1 MPTLL
6 TRRDEL
12 FPLARQVV
20 RESGYQYSKGH
31 SRSQFS
37 QTGFPSK
44 LFGTNVN
51 IAGTPGTPPGAN
63 GEREHPSPL
72 AGTVGKIEGK
82 QPRKRQRISDNDF
95 LQQKRRVRLNFTRLG
110 VTVRKI
116 FLNKEFLSTKKN
128 ETATKTGL
136 PRRFQRHTTTYVGFG
151 RAQPHIGC
159 GVSSESS

>member
-1 MPTLL
+1 MNEAAAQLCLQMPTLL

-51 IAGTPGTPPGAN
+51 IAGGGTPSG
-63 GEREHPSPL
+63 RE
-72 AGTVGKIEGK
+72 EGDSASATAAADSGGPVNK
-82 QPRKRQRISDNDF
+82 QARKRQRISDNDF
-95 LQQKRRVRLNFTRLG
+95 LQQKRRVCDTFSDP
-110 VTVRKI
+110 I
-116 FLNKEFLSTKKN
+116 FPFV
-128 ETATKTGL
+128 
-136 PRRFQRHTTTYVGFG
+136 YV
-151 RAQPHIGC
+151 P
-159 GVSSESS
+159 

>member
-1 MPTLL
+1 MSVNEAAAQLCLQMPTLL

-51 IAGTPGTPPGAN
+51 IAGGGTQSGPN
-63 GEREHPSPL
+63 GREEGDSASATAAADSGSP
-72 AGTVGKIEGK
+72 VNK
-82 QPRKRQRISDNDF
+82 QARKRQRISDNDF
-95 LQQKRRVRLNFTRLG
+95 LQQKRRVCIILCQL
-110 VTVRKI
+110 
-116 FLNKEFLSTKKN
+116 
-128 ETATKTGL
+128 
-136 PRRFQRHTTTYVGFG
+136 
-151 RAQPHIGC
+151 
-159 GVSSESS
+159 

>member
-63 GEREHPSPL
+63 GEREHPSPPT
-72 AGTVGKIEGK
+72 AKNEGK

-95 LQQKRRVRLNFTRLG
+95 LQQKRRVRFHFIRLG
-110 VTVRKI
+110 GFFDAISTNRGFRFAKT
-116 FLNKEFLSTKKN
+116 FSFEFFPCCN
-128 ETATKTGL
+128 
-136 PRRFQRHTTTYVGFG
+136 
-151 RAQPHIGC
+151 
-159 GVSSESS
+159 

>member
-95 LQQKRRVRLNFTRLG
+95 LQQKRRVRLHFIRLG
-110 VTVRKI
+110 GF
-116 FLNKEFLSTKKN
+116 FLTRFRQTAVSALPKPLVLSFFL
-128 ETATKTGL
+128 EL
-136 PRRFQRHTTTYVGFG
+136 IRFF
-151 RAQPHIGC
+151 
-159 GVSSESS
+159 

>member
-1 MPTLL
+1 MHEVSVNEAAAQLCLQMPTLL

-51 IAGTPGTPPGAN
+51 IAGTPPGAN

-72 AGTVGKIEGK
+72 AASVGKMEGK

-95 LQQKRRVRLNFTRLG
+95 LQQKRRERVEQITEELRLLIKRMDELRSAAGHAGTTND
-110 VTVRKI
+110 
-116 FLNKEFLSTKKN
+116 
-128 ETATKTGL
+128 TATL
-136 PRRFQRHTTTYVGFG
+136 
-151 RAQPHIGC
+151 ASI
-159 GVSSESS
+159 S

>member
-63 GEREHPSPL
+63 GEREHPSPPT
-72 AGTVGKIEGK
+72 AKNEGK

-95 LQQKRRVRLNFTRLG
+95 LQQKRRVRYKTRG
-110 VTVRKI
+110 CFFDAISTNRG
-116 FLNKEFLSTKKN
+116 FRFAETFSFEFFS
-128 ETATKTGL
+128 
-136 PRRFQRHTTTYVGFG
+136 
-151 RAQPHIGC
+151 
-159 GVSSESS
+159 

>member
-72 AGTVGKIEGK
+72 ASTVGKIEGK

-95 LQQKRRVRLNFTRLG
+95 LQQKRRV
-110 VTVRKI
+110 
-116 FLNKEFLSTKKN
+116 STYHPYLVPDSD
-128 ETATKTGL
+128 GL
-136 PRRFQRHTTTYVGFG
+136 PSGVKKQQFQ
-151 RAQPHIGC
+151 AQIT
-159 GVSSESS
+159 SIITSIS